1 MRGFFP
7 GRGAPWVCGGVS
19 VRVPSS
25 RDLLVLTL
33 FWIVFWAGLAALV
46 VAAGVS
52 LHVRRKEAIA
62 SDVPLV
68 DDEAV
73 QRILRTGEL
82 SVADPVTVDLDL
94 ILEDAEP
101 LDQEEIDDEEERFW
115 SESWDEPTE
124 W

>member
-1 MRGFFP
+1 
-7 GRGAPWVCGGVS
+7 
-19 VRVPSS
+19 
-25 RDLLVLTL
+25 VLTV

-62 SDVPLV
+62 STVPVV
-68 DDEAV
+68 DDEAIE
-73 QRILRTGEL
+73 RILQTGEL
-82 SVADPVTVDLDL
+82 SAVDADTLDLDL
-94 ILEDAEP
+94 ILEDDEP
-101 LDQEEIDDEEERFW
+101 LDQEEIDDEEGRFW